1 MNYILIATGICLLS
15 GIFQLFIKEN
25 KKFNF
30 TIFFN
35 LISTILFLI
44 PSIKVL
50 KSGLLEA
57 ITFDFGSIVGKTTF
71 VLDSL
76 SAFFVLIISIISFL
90 VLIYGKKYLYPYE
103 NKTGSHLFLFN
114 LFVVSMILVVL
125 CQNAIS
131 FLIAWELMS
140 LTSFLLMLYDGQ
152 KIETRKT
159 SIQYLV
165 MMHFGV
171 LFLILGF
178 VLLNLKTGSLNFA
191 DFKGQ
196 INDLIFIIFFV
207 GFGIKAGFA
216 PLHTWL
222 PMAHPVAPTHISA
235 LMSGVMIKTGIY
247 GILRILSLDFQV
259 TIFVSYIVLLIG
271 LLSAFFGILYAICQK
286 DFKKMLAYSSVE
298 NMGIIAIALGVA
310 LLGISYKNEAMI
322 NFGFLGCFLHILN
335 HSIFK
340 PLMFFGAGCVYKMT
354 HTKNMEKL
362 GGLIKKMPT
371 TGVCFLIGSL
381 AISAIP
387 PFNGFISEFLIYLG
401 FLNSFSTSNY
411 FLIPVIILA
420 MALLAFVGAMAL
432 IAFTN
437 AFSIIFLGSSRH
449 EASINVSSDVSK
461 SMLIP
466 MMVLVVFALI
476 IGLFPQFAIN
486 IIEAPTA
493 FFAPYNPNYY
503 LLSIVSMLNITL
515 LILFSIFF
523 GFRCYLLKN
532 KTTKFET
539 WGCGY
544 DKATAKIQYTANS
557 FTRPF
562 LGFLTP
568 FYVRILEFKQIKELF
583 PTKTTFKSRIFDIF
597 DSYLIRPIVKMDEFI
612 IKKFYWI
619 QSGDTQRYLWYGLV
633 ALVITL
639 SLVLGGKIWLNL
651 FYF

>member
-1 MNYILIATGICLLS
+1 MNYILIAILICLLT
-15 GIFQLFIKEN
+15 GIFQFFIKNEN

-35 LISTILFLI
+35 SISSVLFLI
-44 PSIKVL
+44 PTVQVL
-50 KSGLLEA
+50 KTGQAKEIIFKMGDLIGL
-57 ITFDFGSIVGKTTF
+57 TPF

-76 SAFFVLIISIISFL
+76 SSFFVLIISVISFL
-90 VLIYGKKYLYPYE
+90 TLIYGKKYLTPYE

-125 CQNAIS
+125 CQSAVS
-131 FLIAWELMS
+131 FLICWELMS
-140 LTSFLLMLYDGQ
+140 LSSFLLMLYDGQ
-152 KIETRKT
+152 KTETRKT

-178 VLLNLKTGSLNFA
+178 VLMNLKTGSLLFA
-191 DFKGQ
+191 DFSGQ
-196 INDLIFIIFFV
+196 ICDLVFILFFI

-222 PMAHPVAPTHISA
+222 PSAHPVAPTHISA

-247 GILRILSLDFQV
+247 GILRILSLDYQV
-259 TIFVSYIVLLIG
+259 SIFVSYLVLLVG
-271 LLSAFFGILYAICQK
+271 LASAFFGILYAICQK

-298 NMGIIAIALGVA
+298 NMGIIGIALGVS
-310 LLGISYKNEAMI
+310 LLGVAYKNDLMAS
-322 NFGFLGCFLHILN
+322 FGFLGCFLHILN
-335 HSIFK
+335 HSVFK
-340 PLMFFGAGCVYKMT
+340 PLMFFGAGCVYKMA

-362 GGLIKKMPT
+362 GGLIKKMPIT
-371 TGVCFLIGSL
+371 AICFLIGSS

-387 PFNGFISEFLIYLG
+387 PFNGFVSEFLIYLG
-401 FLNSFSTSNY
+401 FLNSFSTNNY
-411 FLIPVIILA
+411 FVIPVIILS
-420 MALLAFVGAMAL
+420 MAILAFVGAMAL

-437 AFSIIFLGSSRH
+437 AFSIIFLGTSRD
-449 EASINVSSDVSK
+449 EASKSVSSDVSK
-461 SMLIP
+461 YMLIP
-466 MMVLVVFALI
+466 MIILVVFASI

-486 IIEAPTA
+486 VIEAPVSM
-493 FFAPYNPNYY
+493 FFGFSPNYY
-503 LLSIVSMLNITL
+503 LLTIISYLNITF
-515 LILFSIFF
+515 LILFLVFF
-523 GFRCYLLKN
+523 GIRCYLLKN
-532 KTTKFET
+532 KTASSET

-544 DKATAKIQYTANS
+544 DKGTSKIQYTANS

-568 FYVRILEFKQIKELF
+568 FYVRVLEFKQIKELF

-619 QSGDTQRYLWYGLV
+619 QSGDTQRYLWYGLL
-633 ALVITL
+633 ALIVSLI
-639 SLVLGGKIWLNL
+639 LVLGGKI
-651 FYF
+651 